1 MKWLQQS
8 EQLSIQTKPYNVI
21 TVAEAKQIISNNVIA
36 LSPVTLPIL
45 QARGKVVAAD
55 VFATVD
61 IPAYP
66 QSAMDGY
73 AFAFDDRQKELVIEG
88 EMAAGSSSLIEV
100 TRGKAIRIFTGAP
113 VPAGADTVV
122 MQEKVRIENGRLI
135 IEDDKLQR
143 NSNVRPVG
151 SEIKAGELA
160 LPNGTVLTAA
170 AIGFLAGIGV
180 TDVAV
185 IPDPVISLIVTGNE
199 LQQPGKPLAYGQVY
213 ESNSYSL
220 TAALESL
227 HLSLSNVYTA
237 KDDPD
242 ELTATLQ
249 QALNESD
256 VVLLTGGVSVGEYD
270 FVIQSAEK
278 CGVKQQFHK
287 IKQRPGKPL
296 FFGTRNEKLVFGL
309 PGNPSSVLTCFYEYV
324 TEALAIQTK
333 RPLQVIE
340 VQTVLAEDCKK
351 APGLTH
357 FQKAYYDGQTVLPL
371 TEQESY
377 KLNSFA
383 TANCLLV
390 LEEEKEYRTNDPVSI
405 HLLPV

>member
-1 MKWLQQS
+1 
-8 EQLSIQTKPYNVI
+8 VI
-21 TVAEAKQIISNNVIA
+21 TVAEAKHIISTNVTV
-36 LSPVTLPIL
+36 LKPVTVSLL
-45 QARGKVVAAD
+45 HARGKVLAAD

-61 IPAYP
+61 IPAFP

-73 AFAFDDRQKELVIEG
+73 AFAFDDLQKELIIEG
-88 EMAAGSSSLIEV
+88 EMAAGSSFPIEV
-100 TRGKAIRIFTGAP
+100 TEGKAIRIFTGAP

-122 MQEKVRIENGRLI
+122 MQEKVKTENGVLI
-135 IEDDKLQR
+135 IEDEKLQR
-143 NSNVRPVG
+143 NSNVRPIG

-160 LPNGTVLTAA
+160 LPKGSLLTAA

-180 TDVAV
+180 TEVSV
-185 IPDPVISLIVTGNE
+185 IPDPVISIILTGNE
-199 LQQPGKPLAYGQVY
+199 LQEPGEPLSYGQVY
-213 ESNSYSL
+213 ESNSFGL

-227 HLSLSNVYTA
+227 HLPVHQVYKA
-237 KDDPD
+237 EDDP
-242 ELTATLQ
+242 EVLTAILQ

-256 VVLLTGGVSVGEYD
+256 LVLLTGGVSVGDYD
-270 FVIQSAEK
+270 FVLQAAEK
-278 CGVKQQFHK
+278 CGVTQQFHK
-287 IKQRPGKPL
+287 VKQRPGKPL
-296 FFGTRNEKLVFGL
+296 FFGTKNEKVVFGL

-333 RPLQVIE
+333 RPLQLKT
-340 VQTVLAEDCKK
+340 VQTLLAKDCKK

-371 TEQESY
+371 TAQESY

-390 LEEEKEYRTNDPVSI
+390 LDGEKEEYKINDPVSI